1 MRLALATA
9 ALLDDVGLRGGQP
22 TVRRDGLAA
31 VTRGRPGAEADL
43 LDVLVV
49 ALAAVPQE
57 HLLDV
62 LVVAL

>member
-1 MRLALATA
+1 MRLALARA

-49 ALAAVPQE
+49 APQRFRRNTFTTVLA
-57 HLLDV
+57 
-62 LVVAL
+62 